1 MTTQQFRPE
10 VEERL
15 RQLDPS
21 VHQADAVP
29 IDKAIADY
37 MAHGERDPWTVEVAR
52 RIFEEDAE
60 FFRMLGDR

>member
-1 MTTQQFRPE
+1 MTTHDFRPE

-21 VHQADAVP
+21 VHDPDADSMENL
-29 IDKAIADY
+29 IATF
-37 MAHGERDPWTVEVAR
+37 MKNVKPDPWTVEVAR
-52 RIFEEDAE
+52 RIFKEDAE